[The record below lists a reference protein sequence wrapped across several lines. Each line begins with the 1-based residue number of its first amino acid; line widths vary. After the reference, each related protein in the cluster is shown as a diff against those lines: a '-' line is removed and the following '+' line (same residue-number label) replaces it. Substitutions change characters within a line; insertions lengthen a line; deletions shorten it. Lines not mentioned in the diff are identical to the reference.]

1 MFELVYIYWKKFI
14 WKMKILAAMKMF
26 VCGEITAEEVK
37 EMFNRKSVEA
47 AEPAMLEGGN
57 PLACL

>member
-1 MFELVYIYWKKFI
+1 
-14 WKMKILAAMKMF
+14 MKILAAMKMF

>member
-1 MFELVYIYWKKFI
+1 MR
-14 WKMKILAAMKMF
+14 ILDAMKMF
-26 VCGEITAEEVK
+26 ICGEITAEEVK
-37 EMFNRKSVEA
+37 EMFNRKLVEA